1 MPPELPE
8 NSSPDSVAVEMVVF
22 SRQTHTDRGTFA
34 TTDRSL
40 DVSFLP
46 LFTGVM
52 FCLTRGIMGCNI
64 EEITFR
70 SARK

>member
-8 NSSPDSVAVEMVVF
+8 NPSLDSVAFEMVVF
-22 SRQTHTDRGTFA
+22 SRQTRTDRGTFA

-52 FCLTRGIMGCNI
+52 LCLLFSPGYHGL
-64 EEITFR
+64 
-70 SARK
+70 